1 MLAFRLYIALL
12 CLFFVL
18 ATVITRGVGLLEAT
32 VAISSLLFLILDI
45 KSDVDEIRKLE
56 MQIASLAEE
65 S

>member
-18 ATVITRGVGLLEAT
+18 VTVLTRGVGVLEAT

-45 KSDVDEIRKLE
+45 KSDSNEIRQLE
-56 MQIASLAEE
+56 MQIASLTGEA
-65 S
+65 